1 MSGSALDR
9 SIYEN
14 PVYKRRLRTDAL
26 LEMPFTAVSESTVY
40 GAARFVAEGQLK
52 KDVLWRTFA
61 EQFAVRPDGE
71 RGDWK
76 GEFWGKMMRGGC
88 FVYRITRDEELYKSL
103 KEAVLLLLGTA
114 DPDGR
119 ISSYPRQN
127 EFFGWDM
134 WCRKYVLLGLEYFYD
149 ICPEEELKARI
160 VKAMCAH
167 LDYIIANIGEGEGKK
182 SILRTSA
189 WWGCVNSCSI
199 LEPVVRLY
207 SLTGEKRYFDFASY
221 IVGTGG
227 CSKGDLFELALK
239 NEIPPYKYP
248 VVKAYEMMSFF
259 EGIAEFYRVT
269 GEEKYKTAVINFTDS
284 VLAIDYTIIGG
295 CGCTHEL
302 FDNSSVVQ
310 TEERLEIMQETC
322 VAVTL
327 SKLLFCA
334 YGLTGD
340 PKYADAI
347 ESTYYNSILGSINFG
362 KNDKLECDPALGC
375 GDYDYSKDFVKEIG
389 GFMFDSYSPLRRSSR
404 NRKTGGYQPM
414 RGGKAYGCC
423 ACIGAAGTAVL
434 PLSAVT
440 VTADGRALAVSQYV
454 EGEFEYTL
462 PSGKKLGLVIK
473 TGYPYE
479 SGVSLRFKFPEEC
492 ETEEILL
499 RVPSYG
505 GAVICVR
512 GEEYEAEAGT
522 FFAVRPEGERTVGI
536 DIEFDLKAKVTLLN
550 GCAAVKKGCIV
561 MAADCR
567 NADIFAAVSKD
578 IVSDTPAEPPFPAR
592 LSRKIGFSNG
602 VTLTLTDYASAGAD
616 WVLPERRINVWFD
629 T

>member
-103 KEAVLLLLGTA
+103 KEAVLLLLDTA
-114 DPDGR
+114 EPDGR
-119 ISSYPRQN
+119 ISSYPREN

-149 ICPEEELKARI
+149 ICPEEGLKKRI
-160 VKAMCAH
+160 LAAMCAH

-182 SILRTSA
+182 SILETSA

-207 SLTGEKRYFDFASY
+207 SLTNEKRYFDFAAY
-221 IVGTGG
+221 IVSTGG
-227 CSKGDLFELALK
+227 CSKGNLLELALK

-259 EGIAEFYRVT
+259 EGVAEFYRVT
-269 GEEKYKTAVINFTDS
+269 GEEKYRTAVINFADA
-284 VLAIDYTIIGG
+284 VLDTDYTIIGG

-310 TEERLEIMQETC
+310 TEERVEIMQETC

-327 SKLLFCA
+327 SKLMFCV
-334 YGLTGD
+334 YRLTGD

-347 ESTYYNSILGSINFG
+347 ETTYYNSILGSINFG
-362 KNDKLECDPALGC
+362 KNDRLECDPALGC
-375 GDYDYSKDFVKEIG
+375 GDYHYSDAFVKEIG

-423 ACIGAAGTAVL
+423 ACIGAAGAAVL
-434 PLSAVT
+434 PLSAVMISKNGES
-440 VTADGRALAVSQYV
+440 VAVSQYID
-454 EGEFEYTL
+454 GEFAYTL
-462 PSGKKLGLVIK
+462 PSGGKLRLDVR
-473 TGYPYE
+473 TRYPYE
-479 SGVSLRFKFPEEC
+479 SCVSLNIGLPEGSGVK
-492 ETEEILL
+492 EILL

-505 GAVICVR
+505 GAVIRVR
-512 GEEYEAEAGT
+512 GEEDEAEAGG
-522 FFAVRPEGERTVGI
+522 FFAVPAEAGTVNAEL
-536 DIEFDLKAKVTLLN
+536 EFDLKAKITVLN
-550 GCAAVKKGCIV
+550 GKAAVKKGCIV

-578 IVSDTPAEPPFPAR
+578 IVSDTPAKSPFPAR
-592 LSRKIGFSNG
+592 LSRRMRFGNG
-602 VTLTLTDYASAGAD
+602 TEITLTDYASAGAD

-629 T
+629 M